1 MSLLCEPSHSG
12 VAQDS
17 VRLVRDGQFIGSTDM
32 AELVEDSENFDD
44 LPENA
49 ATAARAILSNIED
62 WVAHATAAPWPGER
76 NRL

>member
-1 MSLLCEPSHSG
+1 
-12 VAQDS
+12 
-17 VRLVRDGQFIGSTDM
+17 M